1 MAIDDILKR
10 IDEEAE
16 AQIREK
22 LDEAR
27 RKADSVQG
35 EYAGRAERLEAE
47 MRLRAEKRARE
58 QQRRLI
64 VSEQLEI
71 RKALLSKKHRVLDA
85 LYEKALRRIEEL
97 PRDRY
102 RNIVKSLIIERAV
115 SGAEEIVVASKHRN
129 LFGDTFLAEL
139 NGAYPGGGEFTIAAE
154 AGDFGWGVVLREG
167 RRVIDLT
174 LEVLFEQLRERIEPE
189 IAALMFP
196 AGGGQGK
203 D

>member
-10 IDEEAE
+10 IDEETGTAI
-16 AQIREK
+16 QNK

-27 RKADSVQG
+27 RKAEVVEG
-35 EYAGRAERLEAE
+35 EYAVRAETLEAE
-47 MRLRAEKRARE
+47 LRLRAEKRSRE
-58 QQRRLI
+58 EERRLI

-71 RKALLSKKHRVLDA
+71 RKALLARKRKVLEA
-85 LYEKALRRIEEL
+85 LYEKALRLIEEL

-102 RNIVKSLIIERAV
+102 RSIVKSLVIGRAI
-115 SGAEEIVVASKHRN
+115 SGAEEILVASRHRD

-139 NGAYPGGGEFTIAAE
+139 NESYPGGGTFTIAAE

-167 RRVIDLT
+167 RRVVDLT
-174 LEVLFEQLRERIEPE
+174 LEALFEQLCERIEPE
-189 IAALMFP
+189 IAAVMFP
-196 AGGGQGK
+196 TEKGRGK